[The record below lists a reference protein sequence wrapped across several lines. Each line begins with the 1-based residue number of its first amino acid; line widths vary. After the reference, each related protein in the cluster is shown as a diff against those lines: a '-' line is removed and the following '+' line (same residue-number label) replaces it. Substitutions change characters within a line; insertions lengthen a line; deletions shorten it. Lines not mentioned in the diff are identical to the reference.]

1 MKIYIAGK
9 ITGDKNYKSKF
20 KRAEKLLRSLGHSV
34 MNPAWIAP
42 SDDFTWTDYM
52 QISGMMQA
60 RCNAVYFLK
69 DWKESEGAKIEF
81 KRCHQLNQTAFFGIT
96 TCNFWRVVIQQE
108 KNRRQKY
115 RKC

>member
-9 ITGDKNYKSKF
+9 ITGDKNYKIKF

-69 DWKESEGAKIEF
+69 DWKDSEGAKIEF
-81 KRCHQLNQTAFFGIT
+81 KRCHQLNQTAFFEDSA
-96 TCNFWRVVIQQE
+96 FSLEELKRSPQSRKS
-108 KNRRQKY
+108 KNTR
-115 RKC
+115 

>member
-9 ITGDKNYKSKF
+9 ITGDKNYKTKF

-69 DWKESEGAKIEF
+69 DWKDSEGAKIEF
-81 KRCHQLNQTAFFGIT
+81 KRCHQLNQTAFFEDSAFSLEELKRSPQSRKNKIT
-96 TCNFWRVVIQQE
+96 R
-108 KNRRQKY
+108 
-115 RKC
+115 

>member
-9 ITGDKNYKSKF
+9 ITGDKNYKTKF

-81 KRCHQLNQTAFFGIT
+81 KRCHQLNQTAFFEDSAFGLEELK
-96 TCNFWRVVIQQE
+96 RSPQSR
-108 KNRRQKY
+108 KNKNNT
-115 RKC
+115 

>member
-9 ITGDKNYKSKF
+9 ITGDKNYKTKF

-52 QISGMMQA
+52 QISGMMLA
-60 RCNAVYFLK
+60 RCNAFDDPPKIAGRYTLK
-69 DWKESEGAKIEF
+69 FSF
-81 KRCHQLNQTAFFGIT
+81 
-96 TCNFWRVVIQQE
+96 
-108 KNRRQKY
+108 
-115 RKC
+115 

>member
-9 ITGDKNYKSKF
+9 ITGDKNYKTKF

-42 SDDFTWTDYM
+42 SDDFTWIDYM
-52 QISGMMQA
+52 QISRMMQA

-69 DWKESEGAKIEF
+69 G
-81 KRCHQLNQTAFFGIT
+81 FGSMLMARRSPAIA
-96 TCNFWRVVIQQE
+96 RVVSVSFPASSGI
-108 KNRRQKY
+108 RW
-115 RKC
+115 

>member
-81 KRCHQLNQTAFFGIT
+81 KRCHQLNQTAFFEDSV
-96 TCNFWRVVIQQE
+96 FSLEELKRSPQSR
-108 KNRRQKY
+108 KNKNTR
-115 RKC
+115 

>member
-69 DWKESEGAKIEF
+69 DWKDSEGAKIEF
-81 KRCHQLNQTAFFGIT
+81 KRCHQLNQTAFFEDSAFSLEELK
-96 TCNFWRVVIQQE
+96 CSPQSR
-108 KNRRQKY
+108 KNKNTR
-115 RKC
+115 

>member
-69 DWKESEGAKIEF
+69 DWKDSEGANIEF
-81 KRCHQLNQTAFFGIT
+81 KRCHQLNQTAFFEDSA
-96 TCNFWRVVIQQE
+96 FSLEELKRSPQS
-108 KNRRQKY
+108 
-115 RKC
+115 RKK

>member
-20 KRAEKLLRSLGHSV
+20 KRAEKFLRSLGHSV

-69 DWKESEGAKIEF
+69 GWKESEGARLEF
-81 KRCHQLNQTAFFGIT
+81 KRCHQLNQTVFFEDSAFSLEELK
-96 TCNFWRVVIQQE
+96 RSPQSR
-108 KNRRQKY
+108 KNKNTR
-115 RKC
+115 

>member
-9 ITGDKNYKSKF
+9 ITGDKNYKTKF

-69 DWKESEGAKIEF
+69 GWKESEGARLEF
-81 KRCHQLNQTAFFGIT
+81 KRCHQLNQTAFFEDSA
-96 TCNFWRVVIQQE
+96 FSLEELKRSPQSR
-108 KNRRQKY
+108 KNKNTR
-115 RKC
+115 

>member
-9 ITGDKNYKSKF
+9 ITGDKNYKTKF

-69 DWKESEGAKIEF
+69 DWKYSKGAKIEF
-81 KRCHQLNQTAFFGIT
+81 KRCHQLNQTAFFEDSA
-96 TCNFWRVVIQQE
+96 FSLEELKRSPQSR
-108 KNRRQKY
+108 KNKNNT
-115 RKC
+115 

>member
-9 ITGDKNYKSKF
+9 ITGDKNYKTKF

-69 DWKESEGAKIEF
+69 DWKDSEGAKIEF
-81 KRCHQLNQTAFFGIT
+81 KRCHQLNQTAFFEDSA
-96 TCNFWRVVIQQE
+96 FSLEELKRSPQSR
-108 KNRRQKY
+108 KNKNTR
-115 RKC
+115 

>member
-9 ITGDKNYKSKF
+9 ITGDKNYKNKF

-42 SDDFTWTDYM
+42 SDDFIWTDYM

-69 DWKESEGAKIEF
+69 DWKDSEGAKIEF
-81 KRCHQLNQTAFFGIT
+81 KRCHQLNQTAFFEDSA
-96 TCNFWRVVIQQE
+96 FSLEELKRSPQSR
-108 KNRRQKY
+108 KNKNTR
-115 RKC
+115 

>member
-69 DWKESEGAKIEF
+69 DWKDSEGAKIEF
-81 KRCHQLNQTAFFGIT
+81 KRCHQLNQTAFFEDSA
-96 TCNFWRVVIQQE
+96 FSLEELKRSPQSR
-108 KNRRQKY
+108 KNKNNT
-115 RKC
+115 

>member
-69 DWKESEGAKIEF
+69 DWKDSEGAKIEF
-81 KRCHQLNQTAFFGIT
+81 KRCHQLNQTAFFEDSA
-96 TCNFWRVVIQQE
+96 FSLEELKRSPQSRKS
-108 KNRRQKY
+108 KNTR
-115 RKC
+115 

>member
-9 ITGDKNYKSKF
+9 ITDDKNYKSKF

-42 SDDFTWTDYM
+42 SDDFTWMDYM

-81 KRCHQLNQTAFFGIT
+81 KRCHQLNQTAFFEDSA
-96 TCNFWRVVIQQE
+96 FSLEELKRSPQSR
-108 KNRRQKY
+108 KNKNTR
-115 RKC
+115 

>member
-42 SDDFTWTDYM
+42 SDDFTWADYM

-69 DWKESEGAKIEF
+69 DWEESEGAKIEF
-81 KRCHQLNQTAFFGIT
+81 KRCHQLNQTAFFEDSA
-96 TCNFWRVVIQQE
+96 FSLEELKRSPQSR
-108 KNRRQKY
+108 KNKNTR
-115 RKC
+115 

>member
-34 MNPAWIAP
+34 MNPAWIAT

-69 DWKESEGAKIEF
+69 DWKDSEGAKIEF
-81 KRCHQLNQTAFFGIT
+81 KRCHQLNQTAFFEDSA
-96 TCNFWRVVIQQE
+96 FSLEELKRSPQSRKS
-108 KNRRQKY
+108 KNTR
-115 RKC
+115 

>member
-9 ITGDKNYKSKF
+9 ITGDKNYKTKF

-69 DWKESEGAKIEF
+69 DWKDSEGAKIEF
-81 KRCHQLNQTAFFGIT
+81 KRCHQLNQTAFFEDSA
-96 TCNFWRVVIQQE
+96 FSLEELKRSPQSQ
-108 KNRRQKY
+108 KNKNTR
-115 RKC
+115 

>member
-9 ITGDKNYKSKF
+9 ITGDKNYKTKF

-69 DWKESEGAKIEF
+69 DWKDSEGAKIEF
-81 KRCHQLNQTAFFGIT
+81 KRCHQLNQTAFFEDSA
-96 TCNFWRVVIQQE
+96 FSLEELKRSPQSR
-108 KNRRQKY
+108 KNKNNT
-115 RKC
+115 

>member
-69 DWKESEGAKIEF
+69 DWKDSEGAKIEF
-81 KRCHQLNQTAFFGIT
+81 KRCHQLNQTAFFEDSA
-96 TCNFWRVVIQQE
+96 FSLEELKRSPQSR
-108 KNRRQKY
+108 KNKNTR
-115 RKC
+115 

>member
-20 KRAEKLLRSLGHSV
+20 KRAERLLRSLGHSV

-81 KRCHQLNQTAFFGIT
+81 KRCHQLNQTAFFEDSA
-96 TCNFWRVVIQQE
+96 FSLEELKRSPQSR
-108 KNRRQKY
+108 KNKNTR
-115 RKC
+115 